1 VFQGQ
6 LSVEKELF
14 AEFLSNFKFKAIKVT
29 NTNVPIQND
38 WHAKGR
44 IFASKLYS
52 SQMQLSVVLD
62 VIIMPRNRGGRGG
75 RECHRQHNPYYPRC
89 QCAGMSRECNGSK
102 YNIKGKI

>member
-1 VFQGQ
+1 MTFRTDLVKFSSVFQGQ

-29 NTNVPIQND
+29 NTNVPLQND

-62 VIIMPRNRGGRGG
+62 VIIMPRNRGGGGG
-75 RECHRQHNPYYPRC
+75 RFHVTDDTALTILGANVQV
-89 QCAGMSRECNGSK
+89 
-102 YNIKGKI
+102 